1 MLTEVTTFVKRTNV
15 ETEKLIRR
23 YYRLDMIIEA
33 SFDGIYIT
41 DGQGKTLKVNKAYEK
56 LTGLKREDLIDR
68 HMEELEKEGT
78 ISKSASLEVLKKREP
93 VTLEQLVNNKKLL
106 VTASPIW
113 DEDGGLVMVVSN
125 VRDITELE
133 YLKKEVRKSKEIMK
147 QMQYKLLHDDS
158 IIARDPKSFLMI
170 DRANRVAKKS
180 TTVIITGETGTG
192 KEVFARYIHNQSKRK
207 DEAFIN
213 INCGAIP
220 ENLLESELFGHVK
233 GSFTGAN
240 TSKAGII
247 EMADKGTLFLDE
259 IGELPLSSQVKLLR
273 VLQEGEVRR
282 VGAVKDKKVDV
293 RVVAATNKDLY
304 QMTLDGTFREDL
316 FYRLSI
322 VPIRLLPLR
331 ERKDDII
338 PLALNF
344 LEKYNEE
351 NEEAKVF
358 SPEVLDLFYNYEWPG
373 NIRQLKNVVE
383 RCCVLTEGR
392 KILTEVV
399 PNGITGREQT
409 TPKNNEIR
417 DIREAVGELEMD
429 LIEKAYN
436 KYGNVRDAAK
446 ALGIDS
452 STFVRKRIKYT
463 KQ

>member
-1 MLTEVTTFVKRTNV
+1 MEVTTFLNRTND

-41 DGQGKTLKVNKAYEK
+41 DGHGKTLKVNKAYEK
-56 LTGLKREDLIDR
+56 VTGLKREDLIGR
-68 HMEELEKEGT
+68 PMEDLEKEGT
-78 ISKSASLEVLKKREP
+78 ISKSATLEVLKKREP
-93 VTLEQLVNNKKLL
+93 VTLEQRVNNKKLL
-106 VTASPIW
+106 VTASPIY

-133 YLKKEVRKSKEIMK
+133 YLKKEVKKSKEIMK

-158 IIARDPKSFLMI
+158 IIARDPKSFVMI

-192 KEVFARYIHNQSKRK
+192 KEVFARYIHKQSKRK

-213 INCGAIP
+213 VNCGAIP
-220 ENLLESELFGHVK
+220 ENLVESELFGHEK

-240 TSKAGII
+240 TTKAGII

-316 FYRLSI
+316 FYRLNI

-331 ERKDDII
+331 EKKDDII
-338 PLALNF
+338 PLALDF

-351 NEEAKVF
+351 NKESKSF

-399 PNGITGREQT
+399 PNGITGIDYRQ
-409 TPKNNEIR
+409 PKSSEIR
-417 DIREAVGELEMD
+417 NIREAVGELEMD
-429 LIEKAYN
+429 LIDKAYN

-452 STFVRKRIKYT
+452 STFVRKRRKYAN
-463 KQ
+463 Q

>member
-1 MLTEVTTFVKRTNV
+1 
-15 ETEKLIRR
+15 
-23 YYRLDMIIEA
+23 
-33 SFDGIYIT
+33 
-41 DGQGKTLKVNKAYEK
+41 
-56 LTGLKREDLIDR
+56 
-68 HMEELEKEGT
+68 MEELEKEGT

-113 DEDGGLVMVVSN
+113 DDYGGLVMVVSN

-220 ENLLESELFGHVK
+220 ENLVESELFGHVK

-273 VLQEGEVRR
+273 VLQEGIRHMLKRKTGVVVNISSTAGVTGGS
-282 VGAVKDKKVDV
+282 VGPQYGASKAGMIALTKSTSKMYARDGIRINAV
-293 RVVAATNKDLY
+293 
-304 QMTLDGTFREDL
+304 
-316 FYRLSI
+316 
-322 VPIRLLPLR
+322 VPG
-331 ERKDDII
+331 DIKTEMLEGI
-338 PLALNF
+338 LNDP
-344 LEKYNEE
+344 
-351 NEEAKVF
+351 AV
-358 SPEVLDLFYNYEWPG
+358 YEQRTG
-373 NIRQLKNVVE
+373 NIPMGRFSEPEEIANA
-383 RCCVLTEGR
+383 VLFLATPMSSFSTGAFVHATGGR
-392 KILTEVV
+392 V
-399 PNGITGREQT
+399 
-409 TPKNNEIR
+409 
-417 DIREAVGELEMD
+417 
-429 LIEKAYN
+429 
-436 KYGNVRDAAK
+436 
-446 ALGIDS
+446 
-452 STFVRKRIKYT
+452 
-463 KQ
+463 